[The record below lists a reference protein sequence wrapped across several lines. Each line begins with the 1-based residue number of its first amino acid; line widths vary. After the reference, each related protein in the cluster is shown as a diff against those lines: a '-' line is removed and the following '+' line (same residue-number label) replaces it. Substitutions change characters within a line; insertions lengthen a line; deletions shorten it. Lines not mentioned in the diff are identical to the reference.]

1 MTLTSTPDTIV
12 LIHGLFLTPRSWD
25 QWVERYESRGYHVV
39 APSWPGMEAEV
50 EALRADPS
58 PIARQ
63 DVATILAHYERIIRA
78 LPQPPIIMG
87 HSFGGAFTQV
97 LIGRGLGAAGVAID
111 SATVRGVFD
120 LPLSTLKS
128 GWPLLR
134 NPLRR
139 RVAVMLTPEQFH
151 YGFTNTFSPTAARAA
166 YDRYAVPGSRNVLFT
181 GANAN
186 LNPRTPLKVPFPRS
200 DRAPLLMIAG
210 GSDHVVPASAIR
222 HNFDRYAKSDALTEF
237 REFPGRSHF
246 TMIQEGWESVADFA
260 LSWATEKSV
269 VPAGADSSGLAEPAS
284 ALGR

>member
-1 MTLTSTPDTIV
+1 
-12 LIHGLFLTPRSWD
+12 
-25 QWVERYESRGYHVV
+25 
-39 APSWPGMEAEV
+39 MEAEV

-58 PIARQ
+58 PIAKQ

-128 GWPLLR
+128 GLPLLR

-139 RVAVMLTPEQFH
+139 RVAVMLSPAQFH
-151 YGFTNTFSPTAARAA
+151 YGFTNTFSPTDARAA

-186 LNPRTPLKVPFPRS
+186 LNPGTPLKVPFSRS

-210 GSDHVVPASAIR
+210 GSDHVVPASAVR
-222 HNFDRYAKSDALTEF
+222 HNFEKYAKSKAVTEF

-246 TMIQEGWESVADFA
+246 TMIQAGWESIADYA
-260 LSWATEKSV
+260 LSWATEKASA
-269 VPAGADSSGLAEPAS
+269 PAGATSTAPIEPVT
-284 ALGR
+284 ALSR